1 MFKCRTRGHL
11 KGGWLEKKKK
21 YPLTSCGALRCGG
34 LAGVGIRGWF
44 PEAPLGWKT
53 GDWGESRLGR
63 NGRKQVTGLAWRI
76 YVWKRFVPFGWR
88 RSWCVIAKCWPQRC
102 RLLVLALA
110 GGRQAGGAF
119 VSPNAASPDVSF
131 TPYLPLFVV
140 ARDVDDAAGPVT
152 FLRAPDAVF
161 RGCDIDSR
169 FPNAIGPDTILDVVG
184 DGGAAELAP
193 NRAYNGVGA
202 EGGGAAGAGLGAGS
216 CLDFLRRNPAIAQGY
231 TRRRRHYRTRRAQG
245 LVVVV
250 VVGEFA
256 HGKGLPHWDAIV
268 PCTMTKVVMLGDMF
282 TLESRRTN
290 KKRASNSGY
299 FNSTAP
305 LL

>member
-1 MFKCRTRGHL
+1 MENRRLGGRVDWGGTDESRSLGSRGGYMFGRGL
-11 KGGWLEKKKK
+11 SLLDGG
-21 YPLTSCGALRCGG
+21 
-34 LAGVGIRGWF
+34 GVGASSPNAGPSVVVF
-44 PEAPLGWKT
+44 
-53 GDWGESRLGR
+53 
-63 NGRKQVTGLAWRI
+63 
-76 YVWKRFVPFGWR
+76 F
-88 RSWCVIAKCWPQRC
+88 
-102 RLLVLALA
+102 VLALA

-216 CLDFLRRNPAIAQGY
+216 CLDFLRRNPAIAAEYSSSWSSLSY
-231 TRRRRHYRTRRAQG
+231 TTSSRPSS
-245 LVVVV
+245 LSSSS
-250 VVGEFA
+250 
-256 HGKGLPHWDAIV
+256 
-268 PCTMTKVVMLGDMF
+268 
-282 TLESRRTN
+282 ES
-290 KKRASNSGY
+290 
-299 FNSTAP
+299 
-305 LL
+305 L